1 MKMSLSASV
10 QPCASHHD
18 AASKHPFPRP
28 KRARRAAK
36 KGPMRPH
43 AENMSS
49 AQSPPSGR
57 GIGGLRPPFLKPRTP
72 MRSIGCVAKRSGGG
86 GKCLSRVTCPLT
98 PTLSPPGR
106 GTAPASVISSASDH
120 GAGHSEIHLQ
130 DVEAAGETIHRV
142 DDGALVDEHVVE
154 LDRFRR

>member
-49 AQSPPSGR
+49 AQSP
-57 GIGGLRPPFLKPRTP
+57 
-72 MRSIGCVAKRSGGG
+72 
-86 GKCLSRVTCPLT
+86 
-98 PTLSPPGR
+98 PPGR